1 MTFPINYD
9 SQTNSL
15 KKEFPRIVPDSFP
28 FPPIQ
33 VKLRSSIL
41 SRHFQRPNMSSN
53 ASESFFTLMGQLS
66 APAAPALPITNHRS
80 PSTTGMYSEKTYS
93 GLVLGRKTNRGKKF
107 KKCLKCGR
115 QAKSNRQKN
124 CKHCGIDTEWS
135 KPVKKPS
142 TGQKKRKRETVLEAS
157 NGSKKI
163 KSTPLKNQ
171 DHRTFD
177 ELFDLVLEPLDVETK
192 AMYDEISRISATPI
206 SNSTNNNDVPKLVR
220 GDSLKPLNYES
231 DQVKALKSTIETLKN
246 SLAEFEKRE
255 ADMKKREAAA
265 LQKNVELEKREA
277 ELEKR
282 EADMKKRE
290 AAALQ
295 KVAELDKR
303 EAAALQK
310 DAEQNEY
317 ALALE
322 DQSKGLEVQQ
332 AIFQGDQIMQADE
345 MYVLMNEDIG
355 NADLDT
361 FNEPTMDNV
370 IAEMFD

>member
-1 MTFPINYD
+1 
-9 SQTNSL
+9 
-15 KKEFPRIVPDSFP
+15 
-28 FPPIQ
+28 
-33 VKLRSSIL
+33 
-41 SRHFQRPNMSSN
+41 MSSN
-53 ASESFFTLMGQLS
+53 APESFFTLMGQLS
-66 APAAPALPITNHRS
+66 APAAPALPITSHRS
-80 PSTTGMYSEKTYS
+80 DSTTGMYSEKTYS
-93 GLVLGRKTNRGKKF
+93 GLVLRRKTNRGKKF
-107 KKCLKCGR
+107 KKCLNCDR
-115 QAKSNRQKN
+115 QANSNRQKN
-124 CKHCGIDTEWS
+124 CIDCGIDTEWS
-135 KPVKKPS
+135 EPVKKPS
-142 TGQKKRKRETVLEAS
+142 TGEKKRKRETVLEAS

-163 KSTPLKNQ
+163 KTTPRKK
-171 DHRTFD
+171 DHHTFD
-177 ELFDLVLEPLDVETK
+177 ELYDLVLEPLDDETK
-192 AMYDEISRISATPI
+192 AMYDEISRISAAPI
-206 SNSTNNNDVPKLVR
+206 SNSANNKDVPKLVR
-220 GDSLKPLNYES
+220 GDSLKPISYES

-255 ADMKKREAAA
+255 ADMKKREA
-265 LQKNVELEKREA
+265 ELEKREADIKKREA

-282 EADMKKRE
+282 EA
-290 AAALQ
+290 AALQ
-295 KVAELDKR
+295 KDADLEKR

-370 IAEMFD
+370 IADMFD

>member
-1 MTFPINYD
+1 
-9 SQTNSL
+9 
-15 KKEFPRIVPDSFP
+15 
-28 FPPIQ
+28 
-33 VKLRSSIL
+33 
-41 SRHFQRPNMSSN
+41 MSSN
-53 ASESFFTLMGQLS
+53 APESFFTLMGQLS
-66 APAAPALPITNHRS
+66 APAAPALPITSHRS
-80 PSTTGMYSEKTYS
+80 DRATGIYSEKIYS
-93 GLVLGRKTNRGKKF
+93 GLAMGRKTNRGKKF
-107 KKCLKCGR
+107 KKCLKCGC

-124 CKHCGIDTEWS
+124 CNHCGIDTEWS

-142 TGQKKRKRETVLEAS
+142 TGEKKRKRETVLEAS

-163 KSTPLKNQ
+163 KTTPRKYKD
-171 DHRTFD
+171 DHTLD
-177 ELFDLVLEPLDVETK
+177 ELFALVPEPVDAVER
-192 AMYDEISRISATPI
+192 AMYDEISRISVESI
-206 SNSTNNNDVPKLVR
+206 SNSINNKDVPKLVR

-231 DQVKALKSTIETLKN
+231 DQVKALKSTIKTLKN

-277 ELEKR
+277 AALQKEAELE
-282 EADMKKRE
+282 KRE

-295 KVAELDKR
+295 KIVELEKR

-310 DAEQNEY
+310 EAEQNEY

-370 IAEMFD
+370 IADMFD